1 MKILRLLFVVCLIY
15 AGASISTQAAEL
27 AIDLNKI
34 KPLSELELIPAKEF
48 ENQTSVIE
56 VTPYDD
62 EFLAYQVRLPEGW
75 QETTAN
81 LNAINIKDES
91 GVAQNV
97 LGVVSRYVSP
107 AKNYMRS
114 IFTVE
119 AVELIH
125 EIDARNWFIHYI
137 LKSGLALEQVGLEK
151 DGEVEALYIEVQGDT
166 TYAVR
171 VRAVLNGPRMVLAR
185 YYLPVELY
193 KKEAIQQAQVLSSF
207 ELINRQDVNIEQTKI
222 HGFISQSYFDYPVS
236 WQIIAPIV
244 RSVERMEAQLLH
256 RDKNGKLSGQ
266 INVFLVSKSLNT
278 SRSEE
283 LSYYK
288 DLFNIEGYDVHKL
301 IEKIETDYHENM
313 NFGVTQAYSMK
324 SSSSQL
330 VDYELWVSVLEN
342 EDYYYIISLFTPSRK
357 DDFYTWA
364 RNSQSYK
371 LLLSNIRLE
380 SEGADIY
387 QYLE

>member
-1 MKILRLLFVVCLIY
+1 MKILRILFLICFFCGY
-15 AGASISTQAAEL
+15 AFVPAQAAKL

-34 KPLSELELIPAKEF
+34 KPLSKLEFVPAEQF
-48 ENQTSVIE
+48 EAQTNLTE
-56 VTPYDD
+56 TTPYDD

-81 LNAINIKDES
+81 LNTINVKDES

-114 IFTVE
+114 IFSVE

-137 LKSGLALEQVGLEK
+137 LKSGLALEQVGVEEN
-151 DGEVEALYIEVQGDT
+151 GEVEAMYIEVQGDL

-171 VRAVLNGPRMVLAR
+171 VKAVMNGPRMVLAR
-185 YYLPVELY
+185 YYVPVELY
-193 KKEAIQQAQVLSSF
+193 KEEVIQQAQVIDSF
-207 ELINRQDVNIEQTKI
+207 ELINKQDINIEPLKT
-222 HGFISQSYFDYPVS
+222 HNFIGQSYFDYPES
-236 WQIIAPIV
+236 WRINAPRV
-244 RSVERMEAQLLH
+244 RSVDRMDAQLYH
-256 RDKNGKLSGQ
+256 RKKNGRMAGQ
-266 INVFLVSKSLNT
+266 VNMFLVSKSLNT
-278 SRSEE
+278 SRSKE
-283 LSYYK
+283 LLHYK
-288 DLFNIEGYDVHKL
+288 NEFNIEGYKVHKL
-301 IEKIETDYHENM
+301 IEKIEAEYHVDM
-313 NFGVTQAYSMK
+313 VFGTTQAYSLK
-324 SSSSQL
+324 SESSQL

-364 RNSQSYK
+364 RNSQTYK

-387 QYLE
+387 QY

>member
-1 MKILRLLFVVCLIY
+1 MKILRPLLIICLLSV
-15 AGASISTQAAEL
+15 GAPMSIQAAEL
-27 AIDLNKI
+27 AIDLDRI
-34 KPLSELELIPAKEF
+34 KPLSELDLIPAEEF

-56 VTPYDD
+56 AMPYDD

-75 QETTAN
+75 QETTVN
-81 LNAINIKDES
+81 LNAINIKDEG

-137 LKSGLALEQVGLEK
+137 LKSGLALEQVGVEEN
-151 DGEVEALYIEVQGDT
+151 GEVQAMYIEVQGDV

-171 VRAVLNGPRMVLAR
+171 VKSVMNGPRMVLAR
-185 YYLPVELY
+185 YYVPVELY
-193 KKEAIQQAQVLSSF
+193 KEEVIQQAQVIESF
-207 ELINRQDVNIEQTKI
+207 ELINRQDVNIEPLKV
-222 HGFISQSYFDYPVS
+222 HNFIGQSYFDYPES
-236 WQIIAPIV
+236 WRLNAPRV
-244 RSVERMEAQLLH
+244 RSVDRMDAQLFH
-256 RDKNGKLSGQ
+256 RKKNGKMAGQ
-266 INVFLVSKSLNT
+266 INMFLVSKSLDT
-278 SRSEE
+278 TRSKE

-288 DLFNIEGYDVHKL
+288 DQFNIEGYQVHKL
-301 IEKIETDYHENM
+301 IEKIEADYHENM

-342 EDYYYIISLFTPSRK
+342 ENYFYIVSLFTPSRK

-364 RNSQSYK
+364 RNSKSYK

-380 SEGADIY
+380 SEGADTY
-387 QYLE
+387 QY